1 MVLECGGSFGMGVG
15 AMCAS
20 AMEHVINIFLDI
32 VAKVAA
38 SKAML
43 INTVVDFC
51 EMVES
56 RSPFMGK
63 IH

>member
-1 MVLECGGSFGMGVG
+1 MVLECSGSFGMGVG

-20 AMEHVINIFLDI
+20 ATEHVIGIFLDT

-38 SKAML
+38 SEAML
-43 INTVVDFC
+43 INTVVNFC

-63 IH
+63 LG